1 MAGVPPPSIRA
12 HDVPRPRNGLK
23 PAVAIQVKGLQAVK
37 FTSAEEFELHVHK
50 CFGKIFDGLLKVDAV
65 VKERAEEEED
75 SGNYGTMCDLRDT
88 VEEVILHCHL
98 AWQYHRLS
106 KVASGRVAST
116 WDKVE
121 DARQRDVESGST
133 REEPLRGELP
143 RD

>member
-1 MAGVPPPSIRA
+1 
-12 HDVPRPRNGLK
+12 
-23 PAVAIQVKGLQAVK
+23 VKGQQAVK

-65 VKERAEEEED
+65 VKERAEQEEN
-75 SGNYGTMCDLRDT
+75 SGNHGVMCDLRDT

-106 KVASGRVAST
+106 KVASGRAAST
-116 WDKVE
+116 WDKMA
-121 DARQRDVESGST
+121 DAGQRDLESGAAH
-133 REEPLRGELP
+133 EEPLMGGLP

>member
-1 MAGVPPPSIRA
+1 M
-12 HDVPRPRNGLK
+12 
-23 PAVAIQVKGLQAVK
+23 K

-65 VKERAEEEED
+65 VKERAEQEED
-75 SGNYGTMCDLRDT
+75 NGNYGVMCELRDT

-106 KVASGRVAST
+106 KVAGGGASNT

-121 DARQRDVESGST
+121 ESRQAEYESSS
-133 REEPLRGELP
+133 EL
-143 RD
+143 